1 MFFLKELFNSMA
13 RVLGRIII
21 YFLLGFLL
29 FYFFNNKVEASSF
42 NENLYWD
49 TPTWIQYYSGEPFAT
64 NGSTSPGQSI
74 LKSCNK
80 TPYCLA
86 PDGFPKY
93 ALIGYNITDNSTD
106 STISAFE
113 NGDKFKFQ
121 VKLDYMLNST
131 SINHYVDF
139 DFKITSGNSVYNAY
153 CDSGE
158 NLDINYVE
166 QDERYE
172 INYTCDVFNVDR
184 SIRYFAFQ
192 LYTSNDLF
200 YSVGVLEN
208 FSVIVTPLDVGDIIA
223 NQNQN
228 TQDIINNQNQNQQQT
243 NQGLQDIEDAI
254 LDTSQPDIDN
264 FNYTDSTGGL
274 ISTFLTMPITLLR
287 VMNNTDSCR
296 SITLGELFGTPLRFD
311 CVNPGTFLGDTLW
324 NIIDYFIVFTM
335 ITSIAQ
341 LFIYVYE
348 KFKNLD
354 DFFNEFYTPQHMA
367 PEEYIPRHG
376 GGK

>member
-1 MFFLKELFNSMA
+1 MYEDKKDTSILLVLFTSFIYVFIAIFVIFFIGLS
-13 RVLGRIII
+13 
-21 YFLLGFLL
+21 
-29 FYFFNNKVEASSF
+29 KVEATSF

-49 TPTWIQYYSGEPFAT
+49 TPTWIQYYSSEPFAT

-74 LKSCNK
+74 LQACNK

-121 VKLDYMLNST
+121 VKLDYMLQST

-158 NLDINYVE
+158 KLDINYVE

-184 SIRYFAFQ
+184 SIRYFMFQ
-192 LYTSNDLF
+192 LYSSNDLF

-208 FSVIVTPLDVGDIIA
+208 FSVIVTPLDAGDIIA

-228 TQDIINNQNQNQQQT
+228 TQDIINNANQNTQEII
-243 NQGLQDIEDAI
+243 DSV
-254 LDTSQPDIDN
+254 TSPDISGSNDTIGGFFGSFSDTDHGGLSGIITAPLIA
-264 FNYTDSTGGL
+264 FNQMLTGTCTDLSVEYEGSTTTLPCGTSFWNQISPIRDFLNITLGGL
-274 ISTFLTMPITLLR
+274 ICYQIVRKLFLLIQKIKNPDDDR
-287 VMNNTDSCR
+287 VEVMS
-296 SITLGELFGTPLRFD
+296 L
-311 CVNPGTFLGDTLW
+311 
-324 NIIDYFIVFTM
+324 
-335 ITSIAQ
+335 
-341 LFIYVYE
+341 
-348 KFKNLD
+348 
-354 DFFNEFYTPQHMA
+354 
-367 PEEYIPRHG
+367 
-376 GGK
+376 